1 MKERLRRIIL
11 FAIIVT
17 TGSVMILMD
26 TPLLLLIPLI
36 FTTGFV
42 ALLLVGGITVS
53 DISSVF
59 KRPEFEHLKKIPLL
73 KRLDEIRFFEK
84 PPGQLGRKIVFRLRE
99 DSRSG
104 TAKKTSP
111 VSQVRSL
118 FSSLSSLGTVIR
130 ERNRHQRKVEHINEL
145 LDKTVSEKVKGS
157 ALAGAAKD
165 AGAGTVTLT
174 GSDGHGL
181 KERAKDQ
188 DPFMSLSGDEFDIS
202 LLDSLEDP
210 EPLQPSHPGQG
221 TSPSEIVRPDLA
233 IPEPEIPLPSLDIDL
248 VDRILLE
255 KESGLEEFSG
265 LEGIESIDLDFKDL
279 DTMDFNEGDDTI
291 VAENGVSEEAVPS
304 ANHPSPEET
313 GTPRVTTDRI
323 PSDGLPGAGGRM
335 SVGSETSS
343 PVRGVS
349 RRDEDLL
356 SSLASDVRF
365 VKKERDLS
373 LLRELKDY
381 NAPAHEIDNELKETY
396 GRLIHPEPKKIS
408 ISPRQSEE

>member
-1 MKERLRRIIL
+1 MNERSRRIIL
-11 FAIIVT
+11 FAIIVI

-26 TPLLLLIPLI
+26 VPLLLLIPLI
-36 FTTGFV
+36 FATGFI
-42 ALLLVGGITVS
+42 ALLLLGAITVS
-53 DISSVF
+53 DIKSIF
-59 KRPEFEHLKKIPLL
+59 KRPEFVHLKKTPIL

-84 PPGQLGRKIVFRLRE
+84 PPGQPERKIVFRLRE
-99 DSRSG
+99 DSGPG
-104 TAKKTSP
+104 TAKKTGQ
-111 VSQVRSL
+111 VSQVRSF

-130 ERNRHQRKVEHINEL
+130 ERNRHQRKVEHIDEL

-165 AGAGTVTLT
+165 AGAGTATVT
-174 GSDGHGL
+174 GSDGL
-181 KERAKDQ
+181 QEQAKDQ
-188 DPFMSLSGDEFDIS
+188 DPFASLSGDEFDIS
-202 LLDSLEDP
+202 LLDGLEDA
-210 EPLQPSHPGQG
+210 EPLQPSHSGRG
-221 TSPSEIVRPDLA
+221 ASPSETVRPSLGM
-233 IPEPEIPLPSLDIDL
+233 PEPDIPLPSLDIDL
-248 VDRILLE
+248 ADRILLE

-304 ANHPSPEET
+304 ASHPSPEET
-313 GTPRVTTDRI
+313 GTPRVKTDRI
-323 PSDGLPGAGGRM
+323 PSDGLPEAGGRM
-335 SVGSETSS
+335 SVGSETSL

-381 NAPAHEIDNELKETY
+381 KAPAHEIDNELKETY

>member
-11 FAIIVT
+11 FAIIVI

-26 TPLLLLIPLI
+26 MPLILLIPLI

-59 KRPEFEHLKKIPLL
+59 RRPESEHLKKISIL

-84 PPGQLGRKIVFRLRE
+84 PPGRPGRKIVFRLRE
-99 DSRSG
+99 DSGRG

-118 FSSLSSLGTVIR
+118 FSSFSSLGTVIR
-130 ERNRHQRKVEHINEL
+130 EQKRHQRKVEHINEL

-165 AGAGTVTLT
+165 AGAGTATVT
-174 GSDGHGL
+174 GSDGPGL
-181 KERAKDQ
+181 QEQAKDQ
-188 DPFMSLSGDEFDIS
+188 DPFMSLSEDEFDIS
-202 LLDSLEDP
+202 LLDGLEDA

-221 TSPSEIVRPDLA
+221 ASPSETVTPELA
-233 IPEPEIPLPSLDIDL
+233 IPEPDISLPSLDIDL
-248 VDRILLE
+248 ADRILLE

-291 VAENGVSEEAVPS
+291 VTENGVSEEAVPS
-304 ANHPSPEET
+304 AGHPSPEET
-313 GTPRVTTDRI
+313 GTPWVKTDRI
-323 PSDGLPGAGGRM
+323 PSDGFPKAGDRV
-335 SVGSETSS
+335 SFGSEISS

-356 SSLASDVRF
+356 NSLASDVRY

-373 LLRELKDY
+373 LLRELKDFK
-381 NAPAHEIDNELKETY
+381 APAHEIDNELKETY
-396 GRLIHPEPKKIS
+396 ERLILPEPKKIS
-408 ISPRQSEE
+408 IAPRHSEE